1 MSSPYSPPKAETRTE
16 NDDRGRRSFIVWLI
30 VIVMGSSSLLS
41 CISLSM
47 PIFGWQV
54 SNLDDRQ
61 FFSSLK
67 ALDWVL
73 AFLPHLSIILS
84 CYFLFRMKKQA
95 VKLWFISIGLTLLS
109 TGNIALKKDVPA
121 SGGELWLALIFSAT
135 MLLIIQA
142 YILRISVKGRL
153 T

>member
-16 NDDRGRRSFIVWLI
+16 NDDRGRRSSIVWLI